1 MKKSHIIS
9 ILSVLVISL
18 VGCKPQPEYCTV
30 KGSIQG
36 VKDGAELELQ
46 DAWNKFKV
54 VATAT
59 VENGTFEFHPSF
71 KAPTHVYLYAVDP
84 KDVYANPL
92 DWGQLKDFF
101 LEPGTIIVDVR
112 AEDEAD
118 MCTGATGTVLN
129 DAYHRIRMWMTIVS
143 A

>member
-30 KGSIQG
+30 KGAIQG

-54 VATAT
+54 VATAP
-59 VENGTFEFHPSF
+59 VENGTFEFHPRFS
-71 KAPTHVYLYAVDP
+71 APTHVYL
-84 KDVYANPL
+84 
-92 DWGQLKDFF
+92 
-101 LEPGTIIVDVR
+101 
-112 AEDEAD
+112 
-118 MCTGATGTVLN
+118 
-129 DAYHRIRMWMTIVS
+129 
-143 A
+143 